1 MFDLRFYRRRRAKLT
16 DYLTWAALIAP
27 GVVLNKD
34 GSFQRCL
41 RFRGPDLDAATPA
54 ELLGQSERLS
64 NALRRLGPGWCL
76 HVEARRRPSPGY
88 PESIFDQGL
97 AWLIEEERRMLFE
110 AAGARFETDYFL
122 NLTFLPPPERARWLE
137 GLLFEGGE
145 KAAST
150 DYSAV
155 LAGFLA
161 ESDAFLSLIE
171 PLMPE
176 ADWLGDEDLLGYLHD
191 SVSDRALRR
200 LRVPEDPFH
209 LDGLLTDAGLTGG
222 LSPKLGSKHLRLLS
236 VRSFVSSTE
245 PGLLDALNRLPVSY
259 RWVTRFLPLGP
270 EAARREITGIRRKWF
285 AKRKGIMSLIRE
297 ALFREESGLLDNDAA
312 LQAADADAALVSL
325 GQDGVTA
332 GYATI
337 VIVIAEET
345 SEAADAALRLIRQTT
360 DSLGF
365 VTEAEGVNAV
375 EAWLGTLPGQAYADV
390 RRPLVLTRN
399 LAHLIPASAIWAGP
413 ETTPHLGGPPLMLAA
428 SDGATPFRL
437 SLHQG
442 DIGHT
447 LVLGPTG
454 SGKSVLLAVLVA
466 QWLRYSGAQAFVFDK
481 GRSSRAMVLGLG
493 GVFHDPGATDTS
505 APSFQPLGNID
516 QPAERTWAQDW
527 LSGEVEAG
535 GGELTPERR
544 RELWRALDLL
554 SLRPPRERTLSLLT
568 ALIQDE
574 GLRAALE
581 PLTHAGPL
589 GSLLDAD
596 RTAFGSGAVTAF
608 EMEALLASKRA
619 AAAVLPVIFH
629 MLEARF
635 DGRPTL
641 IVLDEAW
648 LYLKDTAFAARI
660 QDWLK
665 SLRKK
670 NVAVIFASQE
680 LADVAASPLAATL
693 NEAAATRIFLA
704 NDRAREPQTKD
715 FYRAAGLN
723 ERQIEHIA
731 GATPKRDY
739 YITSRSGSRMID
751 LELGPAALAFAGAA
765 SPEDQRLIDRLLAN
779 GGTTRFARRFLDA
792 KGLGPAA
799 DALGRFDAADIL
811 PFPTPSSQPAEG
823 EAA

>member
-1 MFDLRFYRRRRAKLT
+1 
-16 DYLTWAALIAP
+16 
-27 GVVLNKD
+27 
-34 GSFQRCL
+34 
-41 RFRGPDLDAATPA
+41 
-54 ELLGQSERLS
+54 
-64 NALRRLGPGWCL
+64 
-76 HVEARRRPSPGY
+76 
-88 PESIFDQGL
+88 
-97 AWLIEEERRMLFE
+97 
-110 AAGARFETDYFL
+110 
-122 NLTFLPPPERARWLE
+122 
-137 GLLFEGGE
+137 
-145 KAAST
+145 
-150 DYSAV
+150 
-155 LAGFLA
+155 
-161 ESDAFLSLIE
+161 
-171 PLMPE
+171 
-176 ADWLGDEDLLGYLHD
+176 
-191 SVSDRALRR
+191 
-200 LRVPEDPFH
+200 
-209 LDGLLTDAGLTGG
+209 
-222 LSPKLGSKHLRLLS
+222 
-236 VRSFVSSTE
+236 
-245 PGLLDALNRLPVSY
+245 
-259 RWVTRFLPLGP
+259 
-270 EAARREITGIRRKWF
+270 
-285 AKRKGIMSLIRE
+285 
-297 ALFREESGLLDNDAA
+297 
-312 LQAADADAALVSL
+312 
-325 GQDGVTA
+325 
-332 GYATI
+332 
-337 VIVIAEET
+337 
-345 SEAADAALRLIRQTT
+345 
-360 DSLGF
+360 

-390 RRPLVLTRN
+390 RRPLILTPN

-454 SGKSVLLAVLVA
+454 SGKSVLLAMLVA
-466 QWLRYSGAQAFVFDK
+466 QWLRFPGAQAFVFDK

-493 GVFHDPGATDTS
+493 GVFHDPGATETS
-505 APSFQPLGNID
+505 APAFQPLGKID

-554 SLRPPRERTLSLLT
+554 SLRPARERTLSLLT

-739 YITSRSGSRMID
+739 YITCRAGSRMID
-751 LELGPAALAFAGAA
+751 LELGPAALAFAGAS
-765 SPEDQRLIDRLLAN
+765 SPEDQRLIDRLLAS
-779 GGTTRFARRFLDA
+779 GGAAKFARRFLEA

-811 PFPTPSSQPAEG
+811 PFPSTQANTAEG